1 MSEMRFAAYVIILK
15 QKELILGAE
24 NQNNNNNDDDNDDN
38 NGNVNGNGM
47 TAMIRKMGMIIRA
60 MNHMMRTD
68 DGADEDEREVE
79 DEGEGEMQEVAKA
92 NFLATQKQKV

>member
-1 MSEMRFAAYVIILK
+1 
-15 QKELILGAE
+15 
-24 NQNNNNNDDDNDDN
+24 
-38 NGNVNGNGM
+38 M

-79 DEGEGEMQEVAKA
+79 DEGEGEMQGVAKA